1 MGPRESSPPPNALS
15 THLRTRGGPLTLA
28 DYTALLTLFPP
39 SSVHIPPIRRQLSTL
54 PGRIKAQQDTEQA
67 EMLSKLKDLGN
78 TFLGKFGLSTDNFK
92 FDPQDGGGYSMRFE
106 R

>member
-1 MGPRESSPPPNALS
+1 M
-15 THLRTRGGPLTLA
+15 
-28 DYTALLTLFPP
+28 
-39 SSVHIPPIRRQLSTL
+39 
-54 PGRIKAQQDTEQA
+54 QQEKEKD

-78 TFLGKFGLSTDNFK
+78 SLLGNFGLSTDNFK